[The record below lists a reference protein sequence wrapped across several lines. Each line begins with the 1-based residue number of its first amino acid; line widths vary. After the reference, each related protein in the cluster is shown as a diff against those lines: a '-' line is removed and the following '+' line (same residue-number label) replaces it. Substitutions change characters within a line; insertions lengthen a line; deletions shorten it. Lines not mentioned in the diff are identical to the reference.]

1 MTAHDPGSDRER
13 GPDASDAGDVPLL
26 EAGAVVE
33 VMNPFTGEWRNGF
46 VVVAGDELGYVL
58 SREDSHGARTPPI
71 PAPRVRAAEPH

>member
-1 MTAHDPGSDRER
+1 MTAQDSGFDRAR
-13 GPDASDAGDVPLL
+13 GPEASDAIDHPLL

-46 VVVAGDELGYVL
+46 VVVAADELGYVL
-58 SREDSHGARTPPI
+58 SREDSDGARTPSI